1 MAYAGNFLIGANDE
15 HGMDPPT
22 VGKRTPVLPYID
34 TVVYENQF
42 NRAAKINFIIRCLGC
57 GFGIYDLKPEITD
70 TGIPTRV
77 NRANR
82 AGLSLLV
89 TYAYN
94 AYGDGTTFNNTNGFI
109 TFYSPRNAYAT
120 SSRLL
125 AYDVS
130 SEMAKAIPV
139 NNLGVSTLADIGVL
153 DNVRCPSV
161 LIENGFM
168 TNLTEARLMLDPDF
182 TAACG
187 EGGTKGV
194 CMYTNVAYVSPPYY
208 PGTLRQGNRGKNV
221 LLLQYLLILN
231 GYEIDPDGIYGS
243 QTTEAVRKFQ
253 ADNGI
258 TQDGIAGRVTFGLLQ
273 RDNAVYPTLRQGS
286 RGVYVRY
293 LQQKL
298 LSKLYPV
305 SVDGVFGPNTER
317 AVKEYQSESGLT
329 SDGIVGRLTWAA
341 LKSYDTPRA
350 QE

>member
-1 MAYAGNFLIGANDE
+1 MAYAGIFLIGANDE
-15 HGMDPPT
+15 HGMNPPT
-22 VGKRTPVLPYID
+22 VGKRTPVLPYIN

-57 GFGIYDLKPEITD
+57 GFGIYDVKPETTD
-70 TGIPTRV
+70 VGISARVTRI
-77 NRANR
+77 NRAR
-82 AGLSLLV
+82 PSLLV

-94 AYGDGTTFNNTNGFI
+94 AYGDGTTFNNTNGFLV
-109 TFYSPRNAYAT
+109 FYSAKNAYAS

-125 AYDVS
+125 SYDLS
-130 SEMAKAIPV
+130 SEMAKSIPV
-139 NNLGVSTLADIGVL
+139 DDLGIATLNDIGIL
-153 DNVRCPSV
+153 DNVRCPSA

-194 CMYTNVAYVSPPYY
+194 CLYTNVAYVSAPYY
-208 PGTLRQGNRGKNV
+208 PGTLRQGNRGKSV

-231 GYEIDPDGIYGS
+231 GYEINPDGIYGNR
-243 QTTEAVRKFQ
+243 TTEAVRKFQ

-258 TQDGIAGRVTFGLLQ
+258 SQDGIAGRVTFGLLQ
-273 RDNAVYPTLRQGS
+273 KDNTTYPVIRQGN

-305 SVDGVFGPNTER
+305 TVDGIFGPNTES
-317 AVKEYQSESGLT
+317 AVKEFQSESGLT

-341 LKSYDTPRA
+341 IKSYSSPRDP
-350 QE
+350 Q